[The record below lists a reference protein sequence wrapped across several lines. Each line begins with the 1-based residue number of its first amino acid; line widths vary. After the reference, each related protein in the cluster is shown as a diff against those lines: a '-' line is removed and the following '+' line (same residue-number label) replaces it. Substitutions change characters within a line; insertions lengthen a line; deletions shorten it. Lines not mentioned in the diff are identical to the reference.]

1 MSDCIQLKKSN
12 CKNCYKCIRNCP
24 VKSIRFAGNQAHIV
38 KDECIL
44 CGMCFVAC
52 PQNAKEIRN
61 DVGRAKELTQS
72 GRPVYVSVAPSFTAN
87 YIGVNIA
94 SFEQAMKKL
103 GFQGASETAIGATIV
118 KKHYDE
124 MVESAEHGVI
134 ISSCCHSINTLI
146 QKYYPQA
153 LPNLA
158 RVLSPMQAHCT
169 QIKKEHQDAYTV
181 FIGPCISKK
190 DEAEQYPGIVDC
202 VLTFE
207 ELTEWMNHE
216 GVAFEQAE
224 DKVKGGKARLFPT
237 TGGILRSMACDNPS
251 YSYLAIDGVENC
263 MNALKDIIAGKLTNC
278 FIEMSACVGS
288 CVGGPAM
295 DNPHKE
301 PVRDFMAVDRY
312 APKTEDFSISMPKES
327 ELKKDMA
334 FVGLNRQMPG
344 SKAIEEILRKMGKTK
359 PEDELNCG
367 CCGYNTCRDKA
378 VAVYFGK
385 ANLTMCLPYLIEKA
399 ESFSDIIIKNTL
411 NGIMVL
417 SENLEIQQIN
427 AAARKILNVGR
438 VQDVMGEPV
447 VRLLD
452 PLPYIQ
458 VLNDG
463 RNVHDKRIYLAEYDK
478 YIEESILFDR
488 SFNILI
494 SIMRDVTEEEKQKA
508 QKESMSK
515 NTVEIADKVIEK
527 QMRVVQ
533 EIASLLGETTA
544 ETKIALTKLKESLR
558 DE

>member
-1 MSDCIQLKKSN
+1 LGDCIQLRKSN

-61 DVGRAKELTQS
+61 DVGRAKELIAS

-87 YIGVNIA
+87 YNGVNIA
-94 SFEQAMKKL
+94 SFEQSMKKL
-103 GFQGASETAIGATIV
+103 GFAGASETAIGATIV

-124 MVESAEHGVI
+124 MVGSAKHGVI

-207 ELTEWMNHE
+207 ELTEWMNQE
-216 GVAFEQAE
+216 GIAFEQAQ
-224 DKVKGGKARLFPT
+224 DKVTGGKARLFPT
-237 TGGILRSMACDNPS
+237 TGGILRSMACDNPD

-263 MNALKDIIAGKLTNC
+263 MNALKDIIAGRITNC

-478 YIEESILFDR
+478 YVEESILYDR
-488 SFNILI
+488 SFHILI
-494 SIMRDVTEEEKQKA
+494 SIMRDVTDEEKQKA
-508 QKESMSK
+508 QKESMSR